1 MANDWASRES
11 AKDLTSGQGEL
22 LRLEK
27 ESRDHAMMDERGP
40 ALFAELYEYIVSQ
53 VDSYNERMGS
63 KIMDVSLSRVKFGS
77 SQSFKVL
84 RMDGTK
90 QPLELTYNPASHRI
104 RCECGAGPQEFILK
118 IGPDGE
124 ARFETPYHQAFSIK
138 DLGDKILDHWK
149 SSPI

>member
-1 MANDWASRES
+1 MSDWASRES
-11 AKDLTSGQGEL
+11 EKDLSSEQGES

-40 ALFAELYEYIVSQ
+40 ALFAELYKYMVSQ
-53 VDSYNERMGS
+53 VDSYNERMGR
-63 KIMDVSLSRVKFGS
+63 KILDVSLSQVKLNS
-77 SQSFKVL
+77 PQSFTVL

-90 QPLELTYNPASHRI
+90 QPLKLTYNPASHRI

-138 DLGDKILDHWK
+138 ELGDKILDHW
-149 SSPI
+149 SGAII

>member
-1 MANDWASRES
+1 MSDWAARES
-11 AKDLTSGQGEL
+11 AKDLASEQGET

-27 ESRDHAMMDERGP
+27 ESRDQAMMDERGP
-40 ALFAELYEYIVSQ
+40 ALFAELYEYILSQ
-53 VDSYNERMGS
+53 VDSYNEQMGR
-63 KIMDVSLSRVKFGS
+63 KVLEVHLTRTKVGS

-84 RMDGTK
+84 RMDGTR

-138 DLGDKILDHWK
+138 ELGDKILDHWK
-149 SSPI
+149 GSII

>member
-1 MANDWASRES
+1 MSDWASRES
-11 AKDLTSGQGEL
+11 AKDLTSEQEEL

-40 ALFAELYEYIVSQ
+40 ALFAELYKYIVSQ
-53 VDSYNERMGS
+53 VDAYNEKMGRRVL
-63 KIMDVSLSRVKFGS
+63 DVSLSRVKLGS

-84 RMDGTK
+84 RLDGTK

-104 RCECGAGPQEFILK
+104 SCECGAGPQEFILK

-124 ARFETPYHQAFSIK
+124 ARFKTPYHQAFSIK
-138 DLGDKILDHWK
+138 ELGDEIL
-149 SSPI
+149 

>member
-1 MANDWASRES
+1 MDWASRES
-11 AKDLTSGQGEL
+11 AKDITSEQGEL

-27 ESRDHAMMDERGP
+27 ASRDHAMMDERGP
-40 ALFAELYEYIVSQ
+40 ALFAELYEYIMSQ
-53 VDSYNERMGS
+53 VDSYNGGMGR
-63 KIMDVSLSRVKFGS
+63 KILDVSLSRVKLGS

-84 RMDGTK
+84 RKDGTK

-104 RCECGAGPQEFILK
+104 SCGCGAGPQEFILK

-124 ARFETPYHQAFSIK
+124 ARFETPYRQALSIK
-138 DLGDKILDHWK
+138 ELGEQILDHWK